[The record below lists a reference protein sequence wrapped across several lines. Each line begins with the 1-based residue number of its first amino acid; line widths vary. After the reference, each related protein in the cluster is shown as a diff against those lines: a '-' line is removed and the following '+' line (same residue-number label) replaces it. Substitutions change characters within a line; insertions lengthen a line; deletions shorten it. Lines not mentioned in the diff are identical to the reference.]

1 MSNSRQ
7 NDRIEI
13 SAEVLQDRQR
23 YLESGDEPNLQRLAE
38 AFVNKRQEIYDQT
51 NPPKNVRDII
61 KRAIANPH
69 RSTLRT
75 LNCLVRAMGGRI
87 YIEWGSNEKER
98 ESE

>member
-1 MSNSRQ
+1 MSNSQ
-7 NDRIEI
+7 PNDRIEI
-13 SAEVLQDRQR
+13 SAEVLQERQR
-23 YLESGDEPNLQRLAE
+23 YLETDGEPNLQRLAK
-38 AFVNKRQEIYDQT
+38 AFARERQEVYGEEK
-51 NPPKNVRDII
+51 NPLSARDII
-61 KRAIANPH
+61 KKAIANPH